1 MADRDKIKAELEL
14 RVKRLERAN
23 AHPEVIK
30 RVEGS
35 IKAYKSMIE
44 FIDSMEDE
52 PMEEDLNKEIQRF
65 SMNLAEQ
72 ENGGEWLHDIM
83 KTARHFA
90 EWQKQQMEKK
100 HSIEIASNCM
110 RNYEEGKAAG
120 YKRGCKETKEQMM
133 ANAIEAEVQSAGC
146 FIPLITPKEY
156 GNKIPNIKFG
166 DTIKVILVKE

>member
-1 MADRDKIKAELEL
+1 MADKDKIKAELEL
-14 RVKRLERAN
+14 RIKRLERAN

-52 PMEEDLNKEIQRF
+52 V
-65 SMNLAEQ
+65 
-72 ENGGEWLHDIM
+72 GE
-83 KTARHFA
+83 
-90 EWQKQQMEKK
+90 
-100 HSIEIASNCM
+100 
-110 RNYEEGKAAG
+110 YE
-120 YKRGCKETKEQMM
+120 RGCKETKEQMM

-156 GNKIPNIKFG
+156 GDKIPNIKFG